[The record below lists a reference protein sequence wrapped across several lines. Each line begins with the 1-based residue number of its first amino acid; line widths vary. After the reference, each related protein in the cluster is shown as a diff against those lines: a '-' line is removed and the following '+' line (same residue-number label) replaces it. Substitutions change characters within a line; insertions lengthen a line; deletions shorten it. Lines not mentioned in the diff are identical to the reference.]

1 MDSSAGVIQ
10 TGLCRESL
18 INKAL
23 SSHIQEKF
31 AMEVIV
37 SVFAALVAGSC
48 LLAVVKSD
56 LQARKKIAKQTAEE
70 NDS

>member
-1 MDSSAGVIQ
+1 
-10 TGLCRESL
+10 
-18 INKAL
+18 
-23 SSHIQEKF
+23 
-31 AMEVIV
+31 MEVIV
-37 SVFAALVAGSC
+37 SVFAALVAGSW